1 MKKVILEQLLS
12 TQPQNTQSQ
21 VGNAYNPVNC
31 NFEFAASVS
40 MEITQQRMDEA
51 SARGFVVWCN
61 KDARSAIMY
70 GAGNVYQHAFTD
82 CMTWLKLIGVKGEL
96 VLTHFEGND
105 GEKLVNIQ
113 N

>member
-1 MKKVILEQLLS
+1 MKKDLLAQLLS
-12 TQPQNTQSQ
+12 TQPLGTRQQ
-21 VGNAYNPVNC
+21 VGNAYNPIPC

-51 SARGFVVWCN
+51 SARNFVVWCN

-70 GAGNVYQHAFTD
+70 GAGNINQGTFTD
-82 CMTWLKLIGVKGEL
+82 CMNWLRLIGVKGEPVL
-96 VLTHFEGND
+96 VHFEGAD
-105 GEKLVNIQ
+105 GDKLITIQ